1 MQTDAYARVDRELR
15 RSCGTACTAS
25 NGFQRAIFC
34 RASDRPARCRRDS
47 LSPYATVVADEALTQ
62 MPDGAVPVM
71 TRITRRS
78 WTPEQI
84 DLLRALIDQGASPA
98 RASVALKRPQLAVQ
112 NKARQ
117 LGKPFPDIRN
127 VRAARLAREAIQ
139 REAIERRHEALNH
152 EALNNHNIGERRSLQ
167 RH

>member
-1 MQTDAYARVDRELR
+1 MREL
-15 RSCGTACTAS
+15 SGTSPVVKRHARAS
-25 NGFQRAIFC
+25 NGFQRTIFC
-34 RASDRPARCRRDS
+34 RASDRPARSRRDS
-47 LSPYATVVADEALTQ
+47 LSPCATVVADEALTQ
-62 MPDGAVPVM
+62 MADGAVPVM

-139 REAIERRHEALNH
+139 REAIERRHEGLVNH
-152 EALNNHNIGERRSLQ
+152 EALNNDNIVERRSLQ

>member
-1 MQTDAYARVDRELR
+1 VKRHAR
-15 RSCGTACTAS
+15 AS
-25 NGFQRAIFC
+25 NSFQRTIFC
-34 RASDRPARCRRDS
+34 RASDRPARSRRDS
-47 LSPYATVVADEALTQ
+47 LSPCATVVADEALTQ
-62 MPDGAVPVM
+62 MADGAVPVM

-139 REAIERRHEALNH
+139 REAIERRHEGLVNH
-152 EALNNHNIGERRSLQ
+152 EALNNDNIVERRSLQ

>member
-1 MQTDAYARVDRELR
+1 
-15 RSCGTACTAS
+15 
-25 NGFQRAIFC
+25 
-34 RASDRPARCRRDS
+34 
-47 LSPYATVVADEALTQ
+47 VADEALTQ
-62 MPDGAVPVM
+62 MADGAVPVM

-139 REAIERRHEALNH
+139 REAIERRHEALVNH
-152 EALNNHNIGERRSLQ
+152 EALNNDNIVERRS
-167 RH
+167 